1 MDPRGRLTLIS
12 GRGLTLLLD
21 TPLPNMDPLLWL
33 SAAAIVAALLFS
45 IPFIQRLFLGKRGEI
60 RPAQDGM
67 IISTIKAMI
76 SIYG

>member
-1 MDPRGRLTLIS
+1 MGPRGRSTLIS
-12 GRGLTLLLD
+12 GRSSLRLLD
-21 TPLPNMDPLLWL
+21 TPHTNMDPLLWL

-45 IPFIQRLFLGKRGEI
+45 IPFIQRLFTGKRGEI

-76 SIYG
+76 NIYG

>member
-1 MDPRGRLTLIS
+1 MGPRGRSTLIS
-12 GRGLTLLLD
+12 GRSSLRLLD
-21 TPLPNMDPLLWL
+21 TPHTNMDPLLWL

-45 IPFIQRLFLGKRGEI
+45 IPFIQRLFMGKRGEI

-76 SIYG
+76 NIYG

>member
-1 MDPRGRLTLIS
+1 
-12 GRGLTLLLD
+12 
-21 TPLPNMDPLLWL
+21 MDPLLWL

-45 IPFIQRLFLGKRGEI
+45 IPFIQRLFMGKRGEI

-76 SIYG
+76 NIYGWTIEAPLYFYIAFVSCY